1 MANDRSDPTSG
12 IGFLDRCEFFYEI
25 GAMFKFST
33 NLTGRNAFTLVE
45 LLVVIAIIGV
55 LMGLLL
61 PAVQMAREAARRT
74 SCLNN
79 LRQLGLAM
87 HNYESAKQA
96 YPPST
101 RLDGGAATQPWSS
114 QSFLLPYFEGGNVY
128 DRIDFR
134 IGYHAAGNKT
144 LFPPNGIAALRIAML
159 MCPSEPNDRQR
170 VDTSTGL
177 PNHYPLN
184 YAMNMGQY
192 LIFNPVTRAEGGGMF
207 FPNSKLRPANVLD
220 GLSHTLAFGE
230 VKAFT
235 PRFHDATLPNIAPTN
250 PADVANQ
257 VSGGAWSTENGHTE
271 WVCGRA
277 IHTGFTTTFTPN
289 TRVLRTVGDQIFDF
303 DVSTSREGASTTLP
317 TYGIITSRSYH
328 SGLANFLLM
337 DGSVRNIV
345 NEIDPMVYQAMGSR
359 AGREVIVE

>member
-1 MANDRSDPTSG
+1 MATFGFAIGKKVRSAASRADFTADHLG
-12 IGFLDRCEFFYEI
+12 L
-25 GAMFKFST
+25 
-33 NLTGRNAFTLVE
+33 RNAFTLVE

-87 HNYESAKQA
+87 HNYESAKQV

-101 RLDGGAATQPWSS
+101 RIDGGAANQPWSA
-114 QSFLLPYFEGGNVY
+114 QSLLLPYFEGGNVY

-134 IGYHAAGNKT
+134 IGYHSDGNKT

-159 MCPSEPNDRQR
+159 MCPSEVNDRPR
-170 VDTSTGL
+170 LDNATGL

-184 YAMNMGQY
+184 YAMNVGQY
-192 LIFNPVTRAEGGGMF
+192 LVYNPVTRADGGGVF
-207 FPNSKLRPANVLD
+207 FPNAKLRPANVLD
-220 GLSHTLAFGE
+220 GLSQTLAFGE

-235 PRFHDATLPNIAPTN
+235 PRFHDATLPTVAPAN
-250 PADVANQ
+250 PTDVAAQ

-277 IHTGFTTTFTPN
+277 IHTGFTTTFVPN
-289 TRVLRTVGDQIFDF
+289 TQVLRTVDGQVFDF
-303 DVSTSREGASTTLP
+303 DVSTSREGRNATDP
-317 TYGIITSRSYH
+317 TYAIITSRSFH
-328 SGLANFLLM
+328 SGTANFLMM
-337 DGSVRNIV
+337 DGSVRTIED
-345 NEIDPMVYQAMGSR
+345 EIDPVVYRAMGSR
-359 AGREVIVE
+359 AGREIVAE